1 MSYYGPGLYYKHE
14 FIFNG
19 VTIDNDSILSGSL
32 IATRSLIEG
41 EQFALGGCYADV
53 VEFDCLT
60 ELADQL
66 SGQTCTYYI
75 RAYSDEY
82 MTEQVGE
89 ELRNNRLTCTKVTK
103 AGNSEYKHVMLYDD
117 LYKLNVDV
125 SDVYAN
131 LFNTYGSMTLLE
143 FKNRFLTA
151 MGIPYDSSSGSGMVN
166 RNMEIEQT
174 VTGSFNGIDL
184 LRALSVAG
192 GGFGRINGL
201 GNFEILGPPR
211 YPGPESIYP
220 SLTLYPSTSIYPV
233 DASDASD
240 SQPYDI
246 HYASDDDSHSE
257 YINFDYEDY
266 ETSPITGVTIR
277 GSEDD
282 VGATYGSTS
291 NAYVISGNPFFFNQS
306 AETLAAAARQIYE
319 ARLQTVKFTPATTST
334 RYQDLLSVGAYY
346 TVENGSD
353 SYLCFNAK
361 EVISG
366 VQGPIKTMYGPADE
380 MLTAVT
386 NQNTELIQL
395 KGKSLTLIKTVEGLT
410 TRVEELGS
418 DVGDLSTEI
427 EQTAESVAIKAT
439 QEGGTTTIES
449 VLTLAANGI
458 SFEGGK
464 VRISTDHFQVDVSSG
479 GAVNIQSDPFVLTNE
494 SIEIHTTNLNVDA
507 DGSATFT
514 GVVEIKNSN
523 ATKVIKLDDGVF
535 SIGKVQISS
544 GLLSQSETYT
554 NAINFHHELEYGPDW
569 GVRWY
574 DNVTSIIGESGFQLG
589 EYAYPITKLY
599 VDDTEVNDSLR
610 VGGDTTLSGN
620 ASVGGDL
627 SVSGTATVTGD
638 TTLSGNV
645 DIGGYISTKSILT
658 GLTVISNGSTY
669 PGTVTQTVSFPYT
682 FASAPNVVATP
693 VTGVPGQVQVGVSS
707 ISTTG
712 FTLALYRDSA
722 SGTGSTGVQW
732 MAICE
737 G

>member
-14 FIFNG
+14 FTFTDAD

-75 RAYSDEY
+75 RAYSDEA
-82 MTEQVGE
+82 MTSSVGE
-89 ELRNNRLTCTKVTK
+89 ELRNTRLTCTSVTK
-103 AGNSEYKHVMLYDD
+103 AGHSEYKHVMLYDD

-131 LFNTYGSMTLLE
+131 LFSTYGTMTLLE
-143 FKNRFLTA
+143 FKNRFLDA
-151 MGIPYDSSSGSGMVN
+151 VGVPYNVSSVSGMVN
-166 RNMEIEQT
+166 RNMEVEQT
-174 VTGSFNGIDL
+174 VTGSINGIDL

-192 GGFGRINGL
+192 GGFGRINSL
-201 GNFEILGPPR
+201 GNFEILRPPR
-211 YPGPESIYP
+211 YPGTEGIYP
-220 SLTLYPSTSIYPV
+220 SLTLYPSTSIYPLNV
-233 DASDASD
+233 SDDGASD

-246 HYASDDDSHSE
+246 YYASDDDSYSE

-266 ETSPITGVTIR
+266 ETSQITGVTIR

-282 VGATYGSTS
+282 VGATYGSTG

-306 AETLAAAARQIYE
+306 AETLATAARQIYE
-319 ARLQTVKFTPATTST
+319 SRLQTVRFTPATTST
-334 RYQDLLSVGAYY
+334 RYQSLLSVGSYY

-361 EVISG
+361 EIISG
-366 VQGPIKTMYGPADE
+366 VQGPIMTMYGLADE

-386 NQNTELIQL
+386 TQNTELIQL
-395 KGKSLTLIKTVEGLT
+395 KGKSLTLTKNVDELS
-410 TRVEELGS
+410 TRVEALGT
-418 DVGDLSTEI
+418 DLGDLSTEI
-427 EQTAESVAIKAT
+427 SQTAESIAIKAT

-449 VLTLAANGI
+449 MLTLEANGI
-458 SFEGGK
+458 SFAGGK
-464 VRISTDHFQVDVSSG
+464 VRISTDYLQVDVSSG
-479 GAVNIQSDPFVLTNE
+479 GVVDIQSDPFILTNE
-494 SIEIHTTNLNVDA
+494 SIEIHTANLDIDA

-514 GVVEIKNSN
+514 GTVEVENSN
-523 ATKVIKLDDGVF
+523 ATKVITLEDGVL
-535 SIGKVQISS
+535 SIGNIEIST

-554 NAINFHHELEYGPDW
+554 NAINFHHTLEYGPDW

-574 DNVTSIIGESGFQLG
+574 DNVTSIIGNSGFQLG
-589 EYAYPITKLY
+589 EYSYPVTKLY
-599 VDDTEVNDSLR
+599 VDDTEVNDSL
-610 VGGDTTLSGN
+610 
-620 ASVGGDL
+620 SVGGNTNISGNL
-627 SVSGTATVTGD
+627 SVSGIATVTGN
-638 TTLSGNV
+638 TTVTGNV
-645 DIGGYISTKSILT
+645 DISGYISTKSILA
-658 GLTVISNGSTY
+658 GLATIDNGSTY
-669 PGTVTQTVSFPYT
+669 PGTVTKTIAFPYV
-682 FASAPNVVATP
+682 FASVPNVVATP

-712 FTLALYRDSA
+712 FTITLYRDSA
-722 SGTGSTGVQW
+722 SSTGSTGVQW